1 MSNKELLPCPF
12 CRGEAKVMGSDS
24 DPFFM
29 VVCLKCGLKAKWYH
43 DLRDE
48 ATIHWNERNYPEKQD
63 SSNSSEK
70 PNSSKEMPSVPE
82 WQENKAVAWLIVE
95 LNEYNYVKFEFKK
108 QPKILFRSIQ
118 NKTKDYFYFED
129 VGKFKTLEE
138 AKQKANVCI
147 RELGEKLVYFADKI
161 RTTE

>member
-1 MSNKELLPCPF
+1 MSDKKLKPCPF
-12 CRGEAKVMGSDS
+12 CGGEAKVMGSDS

-48 ATIHWNERNYPEKQD
+48 ATIHWNERNYPVFPD
-63 SSNSSEK
+63 
-70 PNSSKEMPSVPE
+70 SSKEMPSVPE

-95 LNEYNYVKFEFKK
+95 LDEYNYVKFEFKK

-138 AKQKANVCI
+138 AKQKANECI
-147 RELGEKLVYFADKI
+147 RELGERLMYFANNIK
-161 RTTE
+161 TKE